1 VTVRHRHSNA
11 GEMNTEAATTFRN
24 EGIRTPTED
33 TQPHQA
39 GNTAACTIDYSEILG
54 IMKQM
59 QKRTPAQATLAHEQ
73 SEHLENKL
81 SEFTMKLDEVTQV
94 MEEQQFKLTC
104 STKVREV
111 RVDSNMKKLE
121 RADGREIETD
131 KVDQTRDIQG
141 TTKSDSDENREPTI
155 SGEPTI
161 INVTEQIGQEH
172 TTLTRFI
179 GSQENSISGETATNH
194 TNSEKMDAA
203 DYTVRKH
210 QTHGTIHNGKTTNG

>member
-1 VTVRHRHSNA
+1 M
-11 GEMNTEAATTFRN
+11 GEMKADAETFRN

-33 TQPHQA
+33 TQPHPA
-39 GNTAACTIDYSEILG
+39 GNTAACSLDFSELLG

-59 QKRTPAQATLAHEQ
+59 QKSTTAQAALVHAQ
-73 SEHLENKL
+73 SEKIEYKP
-81 SEFTMKLDEVTQV
+81 SELTTKLDEVTQV
-94 MEEQQFKLTC
+94 MEEQQFELTC
-104 STKVREV
+104 TTKVRQV
-111 RVDSNMKKLE
+111 QVDSNMKKLE
-121 RADGREIETD
+121 RADGGEIETD